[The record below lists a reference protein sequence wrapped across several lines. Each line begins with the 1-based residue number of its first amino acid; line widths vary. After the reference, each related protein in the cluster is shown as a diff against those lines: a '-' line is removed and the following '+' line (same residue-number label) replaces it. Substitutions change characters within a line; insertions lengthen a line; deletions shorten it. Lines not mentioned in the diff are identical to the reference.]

1 MKIATICIASCFLLY
16 WVLIYSFIATMQTL
30 FNYGRSIRE
39 FENNSPQTVFLDA
52 ETYPAF
58 FDRHLKHEA
67 RRIKVLCNDPNANI
81 RAFYFQYLILCFE
94 IDNPNFEF
102 YIGKLNK
109 FILDPS
115 FVFLFLEEDD
125 ENIFNDKQF
134 KRFLL

>member
-1 MKIATICIASCFLLY
+1 
-16 WVLIYSFIATMQTL
+16 MQTL